1 MSASTRSRW
10 VIRRW
15 VVADAGSGLTRTR
28 VILRAGA
35 LVVPAFAL
43 LAACS
48 AMIGVHIGGSLEQPV
63 ARFGNDVAKPEKAC
77 VNAFS
82 VQEVSHPRMAPVWSV
97 QAEGGRCRRLEQVI
111 YGQDPKGFET
121 AVAAMPLRAG
131 VRYYVRASGH
141 TGGPLTR
148 VPWMGGGD
156 YIFEDGAWRPVDP
169 RQLQP

>member
-1 MSASTRSRW
+1 MFVSTRSRS
-10 VIRRW
+10 VTRRW
-15 VVADAGSGLTRTR
+15 AVADAGS
-28 VILRAGA
+28 VVMSMMVMLRAGA

-43 LAACS
+43 LTACS
-48 AMIGVHIGGSLEQPV
+48 AMIGVHIGGSLEQPM
-63 ARFGNDVAKPEKAC
+63 ARFGNDVAKPEKVC
-77 VNAFS
+77 VDALS
-82 VQEVSHPRMAPVWSV
+82 VQDVSHSRMAPVWSI

-111 YGQDPKGFET
+111 YGQAPKGFAT

-131 VRYYVRASGH
+131 IRYYVRASGQ

-156 YIFEDGAWRPVDP
+156 YIFEDGAWSPVDP